1 MWGLFHNDD
10 KKELGQM
17 ANDLLQAAK
26 EGDLEKIQD
35 IKDDAS
41 RVGYQM
47 TQVGEEVQIRHK
59 WWK

>member
-17 ANDLLQAAK
+17 SNDLLQAAK

-41 RVGYQM
+41 RAGYQM

>member
-17 ANDLLQAAK
+17 SNDLLQAAK